1 MRQVALLLLITGALS
16 VTGTGA
22 AQAAI
27 TVGNTN
33 DSGQGSL
40 RQAIAEAPPGETI
53 IVPAG
58 DYALTSEE
66 LKVEK
71 SLSISGQGAGSTVIR
86 AAGGF
91 RVLYVSGAGTS
102 LTLSDLGIRDGHPT
116 GTIAEGGGL
125 AAREATLTLRGV
137 EVANN
142 TADASGSSGGH
153 GGITEGGG
161 ISGRKATIT
170 LEGSTV
176 ASNIANSAGSDG
188 GGFGG
193 IAEGGGINVREGALT
208 VLSST
213 FSGNTANAEGGSEA
227 FGGISEG
234 GAIGARESM
243 VTVRDTRVVGNTA
256 TSRGGAGKFGGIAA
270 GGGIEVRE
278 GPFTIERSML
288 EGNLADARGGQG
300 PSSSEQFGGI
310 ASGAGLHS
318 YANGA
323 TTMVDSTVAANVA
336 DASGGPGAVD
346 GTAEGGGISLFP
358 TAASIALTEVTVAG
372 NVARTATGTGTGA
385 GGGLEASLDATSTLA
400 VLSATISGNAV
411 EGNGANDKGG
421 NVSVAEGASFANTIV
436 SGGTAIAGSDN
447 CQGPVTSQG
456 FNLESSDRCGFHAAG
471 DQVNRDPLLGPLQE
485 NGGPVPTMLP
495 GAAGPAIDQGRSFG
509 LAVDAR
515 GVQRPIDFTSVANSA
530 APGADGS
537 DVGATELQPANTIS
551 LGRLMRNRR
560 KGTALLTVQV
570 ALPDVGTIV
579 LSGKGLKAQTALAPP
594 TGKLELPII
603 GTRAV
608 RKALRRRGKRKVQIE
623 VSYTPVASAP
633 AVVARKATLVK
644 RRHHH
649 RRRHHHGRHHGRH

>member
-372 NVARTATGTGTGA
+372 NVART
-385 GGGLEASLDATSTLA
+385 
-400 VLSATISGNAV
+400 GNAV